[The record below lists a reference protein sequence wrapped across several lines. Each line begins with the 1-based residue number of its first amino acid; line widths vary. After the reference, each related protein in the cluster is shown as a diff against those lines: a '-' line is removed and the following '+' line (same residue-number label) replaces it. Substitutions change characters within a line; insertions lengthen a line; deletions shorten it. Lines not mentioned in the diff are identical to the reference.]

1 MRISDGAGEN
11 PSAIYVALTDAEARE
26 LRDGLN
32 ELLET
37 TEAGWHV
44 HVMDERFWESD
55 AGKRVENELTIY
67 RADDES
73 MKY

>member
-1 MRISDGAGEN
+1 MRISDGAGST

-37 TEAGWHV
+37 TEVGWHV
-44 HVMDERFWESD
+44 HVMDERFWEAD
-55 AGKRVENELTIY
+55 AAKRVENELTVY
-67 RADDES
+67 RADDKS
-73 MKY
+73 MTL